1 MLSPKRAHGMISM
14 QNVGKLEDTDAT
26 KRPPPLEKAQNQM
39 VRTSQKSFNKHL
51 PIKTKAKRDLRC
63 KSTPYLLHT
72 VCHTHAIQDEKYLQ
86 LMILF

>member
-1 MLSPKRAHGMISM
+1 MKFKKKTTTAMLSPKRAHGMISM

-51 PIKTKAKRDLRC
+51 PIKTKAKRSEVQEHALPTTH
-63 KSTPYLLHT
+63 SVSHT
-72 VCHTHAIQDEKYLQ
+72 CYPG
-86 LMILF
+86 